1 MVDHYS
7 RYCVLLPC
15 EGQKSDEAKQG
26 VGDAWVGYFGAPRAV
41 LCDRG
46 PAFID
51 EGFRNFITQE
61 IGAQLIL
68 TSSYYPQGNGINES
82 SHRLVEHV
90 MKTSESWTKGVEESS
105 LNEVLT
111 EAMLIHNN
119 LPHKGTGETPAY
131 LTFGQDGVLPQ
142 WQDFTPRAGEQ
153 ERRQT
158 LIASRRW
165 RLMKQQLKETIK
177 ESERK
182 YEPEWS
188 FPHRVKEVRE

>member
-82 SHRLVEHV
+82 SHRLIEHV
-90 MKTSESWTKGVEESS
+90 MKTS
-105 LNEVLT
+105 
-111 EAMLIHNN
+111 
-119 LPHKGTGETPAY
+119 TGETPAY